1 MKALEEEK
9 ERAQQEKLDKLKEL
23 TAEELERINKE
34 GEAEKTRILERFN
47 KKPPQGAAGL
57 AE

>member
-23 TAEELERINKE
+23 TAEEVERINKE

-47 KKPPQGAAGL
+47 KKPPRGRRD
-57 AE
+57 